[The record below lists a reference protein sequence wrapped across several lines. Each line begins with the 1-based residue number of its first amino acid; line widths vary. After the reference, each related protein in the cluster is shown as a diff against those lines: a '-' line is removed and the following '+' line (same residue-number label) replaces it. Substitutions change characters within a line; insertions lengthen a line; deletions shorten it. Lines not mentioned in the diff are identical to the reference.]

1 MKLQRL
7 LSLIRQAIEQYHMIE
22 EGDHI
27 AIGVSGGKD
36 SLTLLYGLHHLQ
48 RFYPK
53 HFTLSAITVDLGLG
67 NMDLEPV
74 SRMCEEFKIPYDVI
88 PTEIGKV
95 LFEIRKESNPCALC
109 AKMRK
114 GALNN
119 RALEL
124 GCNKI
129 AYAHHKEDLIETAM
143 LSLIYEGRFH
153 AFSPYTLLDRTGLT
167 VIRPLLLVSEA
178 DVKGFRNRY
187 QLPVCKN
194 PCPMDGRTKRQ
205 YVKNLIHALELENPG
220 VKDRLFRA
228 VTEGNLEGWP
238 SATPHLSQKD
248 HHKKGH

>member
-7 LSLIRQAIEQYHMIE
+7 LSLIRQAVEQYQMIE

-36 SLTLLYGLHHLQ
+36 SLTLLYGLHYLQ
-48 RFYPK
+48 KFYPK
-53 HFTLSAITVDLGLG
+53 QFALSAITVDLGLG
-67 NMDLEPV
+67 HMDLEPV
-74 SRMCEEFKIPYDVI
+74 RRLCAEFEIPYVVV

-119 RALEL
+119 QALEL

-153 AFSPYTLLDRTGLT
+153 AFSPYTHLDRTGLT

-178 DVKGFRNRY
+178 DVKGFRNKY

-194 PCPMDGRTKRQ
+194 PCPMDGHTRRE
-205 YVKNLIHALELENPG
+205 YVKNLIHTLEIENPG
-220 VKDRLFRA
+220 VKDRLFGA

-238 SATPHLSQKD
+238 QKRGARD
-248 HHKKGH
+248 E